1 MIYPTAEQIS
11 KLTGD
16 RYLITVATAKCA
28 RMVTDEYVEQRA
40 AAERLI
46 AKKEADKPLFSM
58 IDPDIRDDKAVKT
71 AIRRLMSG
79 EYKILTPEEAAAR
92 RLAGESEQ
100 TDGGEKA
107 EAAPEQASQQAS
119 PADEAAPAEAA
130 GEAEQQA
137 SQRLRLRTRQ
147 QPGEAAGEAA
157 AAGCAAGFACERA
170 GNGGSGGRPVRGR
183 AEGVI

>member
-71 AIRRLMSG
+71 GDPSADVGGIQDPHARGGGGTPSRRGERADGRRRKGGSG
-79 EYKILTPEEAAAR
+79 
-92 RLAGESEQ
+92 AGAGFTAGFACGRGSAGRSCGR
-100 TDGGEKA
+100 GG
-107 EAAPEQASQQAS
+107 
-119 PADEAAPAEAA
+119 
-130 GEAEQQA
+130 
-137 SQRLRLRTRQ
+137 
-147 QPGEAAGEAA
+147 

>member
-119 PADEAAPAEAA
+119 PAGRGSA
-130 GEAEQQA
+130 GR
-137 SQRLRLRTRQ
+137 SCGR
-147 QPGEAAGEAA
+147 GG

-170 GNGGSGGRPVRGR
+170 RKRRKRRTTVRGR

>member
-92 RLAGESEQ
+92 RLAGESEEK
-100 TDGGEKA
+100 DGEEGA
-107 EAAPEQASQQAS
+107 
-119 PADEAAPAEAA
+119 
-130 GEAEQQA
+130 EAEQ
-137 SQRLRLRTRQ
+137 
-147 QPGEAAGEAA
+147 
-157 AAGCAAGFACERA
+157 
-170 GNGGSGGRPVRGR
+170 
-183 AEGVI
+183 AEGAEQAKPEQTTAENAEETDDLSEDAPQA

>member
-92 RLAGESEQ
+92 RLAGEGEEK
-100 TDGGEKA
+100 DGEEGA
-107 EAAPEQASQQAS
+107 EAADAEQAEGAEQAKPEQA
-119 PADEAAPAEAA
+119 PAEN
-130 GEAEQQA
+130 AEETDDLSEDAPQA
-137 SQRLRLRTRQ
+137 
-147 QPGEAAGEAA
+147 
-157 AAGCAAGFACERA
+157 
-170 GNGGSGGRPVRGR
+170 
-183 AEGVI
+183 

>member
-137 SQRLRLRTRQ
+137 AQ
-147 QPGEAAGEAA
+147 QASPANEPETAEAADDPSEDAPKA
-157 AAGCAAGFACERA
+157 
-170 GNGGSGGRPVRGR
+170 
-183 AEGVI
+183 